1 MNLLNR
7 PICGKIFNCENK
19 DKKDIPAMFEEFCG
33 NFNIE
38 MPRWDKVVAK
48 PIKAADRTI
57 YPIIEVVT
65 VGDNMPTFRGIEI
78 FPIALVIEESG
89 EKYAVSLTG
98 EEINSD
104 EFIEMVFKES
114 KKQ

>member
-1 MNLLNR
+1 MNLLSM
-7 PICGKIFNCENK
+7 PKKIFNRENG
-19 DKKDIPAMFEEFCG
+19 DKKDISFMFKDFCG
-33 NFNIE
+33 NCNIE
-38 MPRWDKVVAK
+38 MPKWDKVVGK

-65 VGDNMPTFRGIEI
+65 IGNNMPNFRGIEI

-104 EFIEMVFKES
+104 ELIEMVFKEN

>member
-1 MNLLNR
+1 MNILNR
-7 PICGKIFNCENK
+7 PVCDSKDEKDVSCIFKDFCKNC
-19 DKKDIPAMFEEFCG
+19 
-33 NFNIE
+33 NIE
-38 MPRWDKVVAK
+38 MPKWDKVVGK
-48 PIKAADRTI
+48 PIKTEGRTI
-57 YPIIEVVT
+57 YPIIDVVT

-89 EKYAVSLTG
+89 EKYAVSITG

-104 EFIEMVFKES
+104 ELIEMVFKES

>member
-7 PICGKIFNCENK
+7 SCFKIFSRENE
-19 DKKDIPAMFEEFCG
+19 DEKDISSMFEDFCG
-33 NFNIE
+33 NCNIQ

-48 PIKAADRTI
+48 SIKAGDRTI
-57 YPIIEVVT
+57 YPIIDVVT

-104 EFIEMVFKES
+104 ELVEMVFKES

>member
-1 MNLLNR
+1 MNFLSR
-7 PICGKIFNCENK
+7 PKKIFSRENR
-19 DKKDIPAMFEEFCG
+19 DKKDVSSMFKEFCG
-33 NFNIE
+33 NCSIE
-38 MPRWDKVVAK
+38 MPKWDKVVGK
-48 PIKAADRTI
+48 PINAADRTI
-57 YPIIEVVT
+57 YPIIDVVT
-65 VGDNMPTFRGIEI
+65 VGNNMPPFRGIEI

-104 EFIEMVFKES
+104 EFIEMVFKKN

>member
-1 MNLLNR
+1 MNLLSM
-7 PICGKIFNCENK
+7 PKKIFNRESR
-19 DKKDIPAMFEEFCG
+19 DKKDISSMFKEFCG
-33 NFNIE
+33 NCNIE
-38 MPRWDKVVAK
+38 MPKWDKVVGK

-65 VGDNMPTFRGIEI
+65 MGNNMPNFRGIEI

-104 EFIEMVFKES
+104 ELIEMVFKEN

>member
-1 MNLLNR
+1 M
-7 PICGKIFNCENK
+7 PKKIFNRENR
-19 DKKDIPAMFEEFCG
+19 DEKDISSMFKEFCG
-33 NFNIE
+33 NCNIE
-38 MPRWDKVVAK
+38 MPKWDKVVGK
-48 PIKAADRTI
+48 PIKAANRTI

-65 VGDNMPTFRGIEI
+65 IGNNMPNFRGIEI

-104 EFIEMVFKES
+104 EFVNMVFKEN

>member
-1 MNLLNR
+1 MNLL
-7 PICGKIFNCENK
+7 CGTKKIFNRENR
-19 DKKDIPAMFEEFCG
+19 DKKDISSMFKDFCG
-33 NFNIE
+33 NCNIE
-38 MPRWDKVVAK
+38 MPKWDKVVGK
-48 PIKAADRTI
+48 QIRAADRTI

-65 VGDNMPTFRGIEI
+65 VGNNMPNFRGIEI

-104 EFIEMVFKES
+104 ELIEMVFKES

>member
-1 MNLLNR
+1 MNLLSR
-7 PICGKIFNCENK
+7 SCFKIFNRENR
-19 DKKDIPAMFEEFCG
+19 DEKDISSMFKEFCR
-33 NFNIE
+33 NCNIE
-38 MPRWDKVVAK
+38 MPKWDKVVGK
-48 PIKAADRTI
+48 PIKTANRTI

-65 VGDNMPTFRGIEI
+65 IGNNMPNFRGIEI

-89 EKYAVSLTG
+89 EKYAISLTG

-104 EFIEMVFKES
+104 ELIEMVFKES